1 MGPWDHDHDAARV
14 MLDAAPNVTAIL
26 SMSEMQAIAVI
37 DEGRRR
43 GALKEIRSCQRPTNP
58 IFRTG
63 HLPKR

>member
-1 MGPWDHDHDAARV
+1 